1 MPAIAVILGE
11 TKQHN
16 NSNKVLDYMYIYTCL
31 FVFQKRVFVVMRRK
45 PVTPTRSVSHII
57 GFVMGNQIV
66 PIDQMSQLKIAMVML
81 TVCLVV

>member
-57 GFVMGNQIV
+57 GFVMGNLIV

>member
-1 MPAIAVILGE
+1 
-11 TKQHN
+11 
-16 NSNKVLDYMYIYTCL
+16 
-31 FVFQKRVFVVMRRK
+31 MRRK

-57 GFVMGNQIV
+57 GFVMGNLIV